1 MYSLT
6 YKTRCH
12 IFPLEYL
19 GLRWTRLDNN
29 AFDEFCNQ
37 TVITT
42 SIDTDCGAEIDKDP
56 EIVCD
61 CCTGCQNS
69 TGDIVKQVGQICQRK
84 ASFLLLDG
92 SRNATCN
99 DCVPDSVLV
108 DNDATD
114 VSPTTG
120 AYAAVCTETCESCNK
135 DGTVCAVNAGFSQVV
150 DSDGDVIYQ
159 NVTFEYSRGPI
170 EDTLVVENFIEG
182 FSDEECRVS
191 INGEYC
197 RTCTWQICPN
207 NGFLSY
213 GVRCDNLNG
222 IGNYNPCDAGNVD
235 VATAGP
241 LAVFAFQDPFLLEG
255 CSPLLPN

>member
-1 MYSLT
+1 M
-6 YKTRCH
+6 
-12 IFPLEYL
+12 
-19 GLRWTRLDNN
+19 
-29 AFDEFCNQ
+29 
-37 TVITT
+37 
-42 SIDTDCGAEIDKDP
+42 
-56 EIVCD
+56 
-61 CCTGCQNS
+61 
-69 TGDIVKQVGQICQRK
+69 KQVGQICQRK

-99 DCVPDSVLV
+99 DCVPDSALV
-108 DNDATD
+108 DNGATD

-120 AYAAVCTETCESCNK
+120 AYAAVCTETCESCNR

-150 DSDGDVIYQ
+150 DSDGDVVYQ

-182 FSDEECRVS
+182 FSAEECRVS